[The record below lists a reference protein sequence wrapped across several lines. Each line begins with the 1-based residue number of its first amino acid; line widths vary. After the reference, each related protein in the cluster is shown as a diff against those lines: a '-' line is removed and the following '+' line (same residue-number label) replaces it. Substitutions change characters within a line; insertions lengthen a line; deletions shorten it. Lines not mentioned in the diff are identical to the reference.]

1 VVGGI
6 INFKLQGLEVF
17 HGVRTALDFGHVD
30 LKIVRLNYHQRIG
43 RSRQA
48 RYPQQSQKPVRSV
61 YQAINNGP
69 RCSPSSVTCMQD
81 IA

>member
-1 VVGGI
+1 
-6 INFKLQGLEVF
+6 
-17 HGVRTALDFGHVD
+17 
-30 LKIVRLNYHQRIG
+30 VRLNYHQRIG